1 MPARMVGEG
10 VLEVAHEAE
19 VITEEIVSAVARTS
33 SHVVN
38 AAESGEVTMV
48 TSPEKKN
55 AKRRKKWFKKC
66 RDQDGQ
72 EKYKTQE
79 EEDGTVV
86 DKKRIALLNKPEM
99 PAAVTGILG
108 SIGMGMVMPSFSI
121 VFSSMIGVFYQYYL
135 DSAQLVHEAQKWSLV
150 FMAIGFGALFSAIV
164 QNYSF
169 NYMGQRLGRRIRV
182 LTLTALLK
190 QEIGWFDDEKNSSGV
205 LTTKLSTDAMAVKGQ
220 FGDSM
225 GLLTQVCFATCI
237 LDTA

>member
-1 MPARMVGEG
+1 
-10 VLEVAHEAE
+10 L
-19 VITEEIVSAVARTS
+19 
-33 SHVVN
+33 
-38 AAESGEVTMV
+38 
-48 TSPEKKN
+48 
-55 AKRRKKWFKKC
+55 RKT
-66 RDQDGQ
+66 RDEHGQ
-72 EKYKTQE
+72 EKDEAKE
-79 EEDGTVV
+79 DEDGAAV

-121 VFSSMIGVFYQYYL
+121 VFSSMIGVFYRYYL
-135 DSAQLVHEAQKWSLV
+135 DSTELVNQAQKWSLV
-150 FMAIGFGALFSAIV
+150 FMAIGFGALFSAII

-225 GLLTQVCFATCI
+225 GLLTQVCFT
-237 LDTA
+237 LYL